1 MSPFQP
7 TSNNSDEYGESIE
20 IVHYHGNRD
29 ITDDIDDI
37 VDEIAEHNALYENEE
52 NALQQGE
59 YCIGAAMH
67 FPHENEIVVS
77 TTVSSQTLMAFDIED
92 IQFYL
97 SEYSCISHRDNI
109 LPEVH
114 IMKVHI
120 KPDGLYSTILKTF
133 WIKWIQRAWKT
144 QFAKRCKILR
154 LRSSLHAQRYF
165 EMHGQY
171 PHVLKNIPTIHG
183 ILAPIPIIE

>member
-7 TSNNSDEYGESIE
+7 TSNNSDHYGESIE
-20 IVHYHGNRD
+20 LEPYHGNM
-29 ITDDIDDI
+29 DDIDDI

-52 NALQQGE
+52 NELQQGE

-114 IMKVHI
+114 IMQVRI

-133 WIKWIQRAWKT
+133 WIKWIQRAWKK
-144 QFAKRCKILR
+144 QYAKRQEILR
-154 LRSSLHAQRYF
+154 LRSSIQVQRYF
-165 EMHGQY
+165 ELYGQY
-171 PHVLKNIPTIHG
+171 PNMLKNIPG
-183 ILAPIPIIE
+183 IYGLLSSIPIIE